1 MNINID
7 RLMQSMETMW
17 QIGATA
23 NGGVHRLT
31 LTEEDRAARD
41 LFRQWCEDAGLSVLV
56 DDLGNMYARRAG
68 IEDLPRVMLGS
79 HLDSVPMG
87 GRYDGPL
94 GVLSALEVVRTLN
107 DLGIK
112 TKHPIEIVNW
122 SNEEGHRYNPGLF
135 GSSVAIGTRAA
146 EVAFAAVDDDGISYR
161 EALAQIG
168 YAGEIA
174 NRPADIHAYLEIH
187 IEQGPVLEAEDLPV
201 GLVQGINGQ
210 FWREVTVIGRAGHAG
225 ANPMQGR
232 ADALVA
238 ASRMVLGLRELALQS
253 VGYGVVTVGKM
264 SVAPGAMNIVPA
276 RVEFTIDA
284 RAAGADDLA
293 MLDAG
298 IIDIAREA
306 EQAEGV
312 TITVSGTEAYP
323 PIPFDT
329 NVIDVVREAMTAVNL
344 PVRELWSGGGHDAGV
359 VGLRWPAGMI
369 FVRSKDGLSHAEA
382 EYSSREDIEAAT
394 NVLLR
399 AAMALAN
406 HG

>member
-1 MNINID
+1 MNININ
-7 RLMQSMETMW
+7 RLMESMETMW

-23 NGGVHRLT
+23 KGGVHRLT

-41 LFRQWCEDAGLSVLV
+41 LFRQWCEDVGLSVRV

-68 IEDLPRVMLGS
+68 TEDLPPVMLGS
-79 HLDSVPMG
+79 HLDSVPLG

-94 GVLSALEVVRTLN
+94 GVLTALEVVRTLN
-107 DLGIK
+107 DHGIE
-112 TKHPIEIVNW
+112 TKHPLEVVNW
-122 SNEEGHRYNPGLF
+122 SNEEGHRFNPGLF
-135 GSSVAIGTRAA
+135 GSSVAIGTREA
-146 EVAFAAVDDDGISYR
+146 EVAFTAIDDDGISYR
-161 EALAQIG
+161 DALMRIG

-187 IEQGPVLEAEDLPV
+187 IEQGPVLEAENIPV

-210 FWREVTVIGRAGHAG
+210 FWREVTVIGRPGHAG

-238 ASRMVLGLRELALQS
+238 ASRMVLGLRELALRS

-284 RAAGADDLA
+284 RAAGAEDLA
-293 MLDAG
+293 TFDAG
-298 IIDIAREA
+298 IIELARDA

-312 TITVSGTEAYP
+312 AITVAGTEAYP
-323 PIPFDT
+323 PIPFDAEVMNT
-329 NVIDVVREAMTAVNL
+329 IREAMVTEGL

-382 EYSSREDIEAAT
+382 EYSSPEDIEAAT

-399 AAMALAN
+399 AAVELAR
-406 HG
+406 

>member
-7 RLMQSMETMW
+7 RLMGSMATMW

-31 LTEEDRAARD
+31 LTDEDRAARD
-41 LFRQWCEDAGLSVLV
+41 LFQQWCEEAGLSVRV

-68 IEDLPRVMLGS
+68 SEDLAPVLLGS
-79 HLDSVPMG
+79 HLDSVPLG

-107 DLGIK
+107 DHSIE
-112 TKHPIEIVNW
+112 TTHPIEIVNW
-122 SNEEGHRYNPGLF
+122 SNEEGHRFNPGLF

-146 EVAFAAVDDDGISYR
+146 DVAFTAVDDEGITYR
-161 EALAQIG
+161 DALARID
-168 YAGEIA
+168 YAGDIA
-174 NRPADIHAYLEIH
+174 NRPSDIYAYLEIH
-187 IEQGPVLEAEDLPV
+187 IEQGPVLETEDIPV

-210 FWREVTVIGRAGHAG
+210 FWREVTVIGRPGHAG

-238 ASRMVLGLRELALQS
+238 ASQMVLGLRELALQS

-264 SVAPGAMNIVPA
+264 TVAPGAMNIVPA

-284 RAAGADDLA
+284 RAAGAEDLA
-293 MLDAG
+293 MYDEG
-298 IIDIAREA
+298 ISTLAREV
-306 EQAEGV
+306 ETAEGV
-312 TITVSGTEAYP
+312 AITVAGTEAYP
-323 PIPFDT
+323 PIPFDPS
-329 NVIDVVREAMTAVNL
+329 VMDVVRKAMVAEGL

-359 VGLRWPAGMI
+359 VGLRWPSGMI

-382 EYSSREDIEAAT
+382 EYSSPKDIEAAT

-399 AAMALAN
+399 ATVELALT
-406 HG
+406 